1 MASVRSRVPMPQAFL
16 PYRAVARVSLFELSD
31 LTITPS
37 RHTIAS
43 AASCHTSRTTTA
55 TMPERYRIRIEE
67 RHRAN
72 SLLQQ
77 PARRNLSPSLSPSP
91 SLNSSTRAIK
101 SPPSSRTSRLP
112 VRHSS
117 TISRVPILRSGKA
130 SLVSIPPGRRAERSV
145 TSSPD
150 GTWGRSSDDEE
161 EVTTPAE
168 IGHPQGFDLHARL
181 PAPRLED
188 SSTSDSASLESVRRS
203 QRERTLQLLEGG
215 PASPKL
221 PGSVQNARMGIPT
234 RAAGSLP
241 RRAQEIK
248 TRSSP
253 PDISDRATKIRN
265 RRSTGLDMT
274 ESAIPADIPRARI
287 PTTTARKPATSR
299 AKPAPARHHTRNP
312 FTKLQSLL
320 KSALPK
326 PRSRIPT
333 PSTPPPRPATT
344 SPPTR
349 QKSRIPPPRPA
360 RSPPRTPSPNLPTPQ
375 STRAVPTTTAP
386 AQRDTNMPAALG
398 LISALTRAAH
408 THTIGPHRARIL
420 RFANVR
426 LPTSSPISYLSSR

>member
-1 MASVRSRVPMPQAFL
+1 
-16 PYRAVARVSLFELSD
+16 
-31 LTITPS
+31 
-37 RHTIAS
+37 
-43 AASCHTSRTTTA
+43 
-55 TMPERYRIRIEE
+55 MPERYRTRIEE

-72 SLLQQ
+72 SLLLRQ

-112 VRHSS
+112 VRQSS
-117 TISRVPILRSGKA
+117 TISRVPILQSGKA

-145 TSSPD
+145 SSSPE

-168 IGHPQGFDLHARL
+168 IGHPQDFDLHARL
-181 PAPRLED
+181 PAAHSD
-188 SSTSDSASLESVRRS
+188 HSSTSDSASLESVRRS

-221 PGSVQNARMGIPT
+221 PGSVHNARMGIPT
-234 RAAGSLP
+234 RVAGSLP
-241 RRAQEIK
+241 RRAQEVK

-253 PDISDRATKIRN
+253 PEISDRATKIRN

-287 PTTTARKPATSR
+287 PTTTTTARKPATSR
-299 AKPAPARHHTRNP
+299 AKSTPTRHHARNP

-360 RSPPRTPSPNLPTPQ
+360 RSPPRTPSPKQPAPQ
-375 STRAVPTTTAP
+375 STRAVSTTTAP

-420 RFANVR
+420 
-426 LPTSSPISYLSSR
+426 